1 MLTMETKMKQEAKD
15 HLNPY
20 LAGFL
25 LGLTLLASF
34 LVLGAGL
41 GASGGLARVAAWA
54 EGTVAPQHTLG
65 SEYFGA
71 WGEGPL
77 NYYLVD
83 LPGYGYARC
92 SKAVRD
98 KWAKLIDRYVQGN
111 RLLRGMAVLLDCRL
125 EPQQNDLNLTAWL
138 QHLNLPMLAVLTKA
152 DKCTQK
158 ERARRQRQWADLLG
172 SQQPPLLFSAKSG
185 QGREGLWTRL
195 DALVSPE
202 DAAGPADAPAAP

>member
-1 MLTMETKMKQEAKD
+1 MNRSLTIVKTAFEADQMTGLDLPQVALAGRSNVGKSS
-15 HLNPY
+15 LINY
-20 LAGFL
+20 LAGRRQ
-25 LGLTLLASF
+25 LAKTSATPGKTRSINF
-34 LVLGAGL
+34 YAV
-41 GASGGLARVAAWA
+41 S
-54 EGTVAPQHTLG
+54 
-65 SEYFGA
+65 
-71 WGEGPL
+71 PL

-92 SKAVRD
+92 SKAERD

>member
-1 MLTMETKMKQEAKD
+1 MTGLDLPQVA
-15 HLNPY
+15 
-20 LAGFL
+20 LAGRSNVGKSSL
-25 LGLTLLASF
+25 INCLA
-34 LVLGAGL
+34 GRRQ
-41 GASGGLARVAAWA
+41 LAKTSATPGKTRSINFYAV
-54 EGTVAPQHTLG
+54 
-65 SEYFGA
+65 S
-71 WGEGPL
+71 PL

-92 SKAVRD
+92 SKAERD

>member
-1 MLTMETKMKQEAKD
+1 MNRSLTIVKTAFEAD
-15 HLNPY
+15 QMTGLDLPQVA
-20 LAGFL
+20 LAGRSNVGKSSL
-25 LGLTLLASF
+25 INCLA
-34 LVLGAGL
+34 GRRQ
-41 GASGGLARVAAWA
+41 LAKTSATPGKTRSINFYAV
-54 EGTVAPQHTLG
+54 
-65 SEYFGA
+65 S
-71 WGEGPL
+71 PL

-92 SKAVRD
+92 SKAERD

-111 RLLRGMAVLLDCRL
+111 KLLRGMAVLLDCRL

-172 SQQPPLLFSAKSG
+172 AQQLPLLFSAKSG
-185 QGREGLWTRL
+185 QGREGLWTGL
-195 DALVSPE
+195 EALVSPE
-202 DAAGPADAPAAP
+202 DAAGPANAPAAP